1 MTTERIA
8 KSTAPLAETSQS
20 HPIPQIIHSSAS
32 GPVKKPISHK
42 DISNPIPIKN
52 APWITPATP

>member
-1 MTTERIA
+1 MP
-8 KSTAPLAETSQS
+8 TAPLAETSQS
-20 HPIPQIIHSSAS
+20 RPIPQIIHSSAS

-42 DISNPIPIKN
+42 DISNPIPIKS